1 MAPPN
6 PPFPPPL
13 HCCTLIGK
21 ACSLPIPF
29 LLLLVVITL
38 LFLKQFRILR
48 KWIVCLFWFD
58 EFSRK
63 GLLTIYENVHIG
75 PQHNILSLVG
85 SLFQT
90 ASHPINECLNMF
102 WLNQIISTILLL
114 SLQLLKPPKLLHT
127 HIVPN
132 MLSIII

>member
-21 ACSLPIPF
+21 ACSLPNPF
-29 LLLLVVITL
+29 LLLFVVITL

-63 GLLTIYENVHIG
+63 MLLAIYENVHIG
-75 PQHNILSLVG
+75 DLPS
-85 SLFQT
+85 
-90 ASHPINECLNMF
+90 
-102 WLNQIISTILLL
+102 QII
-114 SLQLLKPPKLLHT
+114 
-127 HIVPN
+127 
-132 MLSIII
+132 IIKKKYKDTFFL

>member
-21 ACSLPIPF
+21 ACSLPNPF
-29 LLLLVVITL
+29 LLLFVVITL
-38 LFLKQFRILR
+38 LLLKQFRILR

-63 GLLTIYENVHIG
+63 RLLTIYENVHIG
-75 PQHNILSLVG
+75 DLPS
-85 SLFQT
+85 
-90 ASHPINECLNMF
+90 
-102 WLNQIISTILLL
+102 QIIIIKKIQRYIF
-114 SLQLLKPPKLLHT
+114 SLISFSRFTFRNK
-127 HIVPN
+127 ISN
-132 MLSIII
+132 RS